1 MVGGSAEA
9 PAHVVQKVE
18 ALLPGLI
25 GDLKQLSAIPSIA
38 FPGFPP
44 ENVIEAHDFVVGLLA
59 DVGVE
64 KISSIDLPDTSPI
77 IFAEVD
83 GPPVAPTVLL
93 YAHYDVQPP
102 GDESLW
108 AHEPFEP
115 VEMDGVLYARGVADD
130 KSNLMAHIGMLRY
143 FDGKPPVNLKIVFEG
158 QEEYGSPFDYYPPSD
173 PERFAC
179 DAMVIADMG
188 NIRPGVPTF
197 TTALRGDAEVV
208 VEVRT
213 LPEPKHSGEYGG
225 PAPDALITLIHALST
240 LHDEQGNPAVEG
252 LLRDSW
258 AGATPIDEPRFRE
271 MAGLPPDSPLLGEGT
286 IADRLWSGPA
296 LTVVGLDAPATE
308 GAVLAVVPHAKAL
321 INIRVHPLQRAK
333 DAQQAVVDHFRAIR
347 PFGIELTAEP
357 VEAGDGFQTTTDGF
371 AYAAAREALRE
382 AWGVEPIEIGS
393 GGAIPLVSGL
403 QEAVPGAEILLFGA
417 EDMLCNLH
425 APNERLVIDE
435 FRRTVIAM
443 VRFMET
449 FASGDAAPS
458 MSQ

>member
-1 MVGGSAEA
+1 
-9 PAHVVQKVE
+9 
-18 ALLPGLI
+18 
-25 GDLKQLSAIPSIA
+25 
-38 FPGFPP
+38 
-44 ENVIEAHDFVVGLLA
+44 
-59 DVGVE
+59 
-64 KISSIDLPDTSPI
+64 
-77 IFAEVD
+77 
-83 GPPVAPTVLL
+83 
-93 YAHYDVQPP
+93 
-102 GDESLW
+102 
-108 AHEPFEP
+108 
-115 VEMDGVLYARGVADD
+115 
-130 KSNLMAHIGMLRY
+130 MLRY
-143 FDGKPPVNLKIVFEG
+143 FEGRPPVSLKIVFEG

-179 DAMVIADMG
+179 DAMIIADMG

-240 LHDEQGNPAVEG
+240 LHDERGNPAVEG
-252 LLRDSW
+252 LLSDSW

-271 MAGLPPDSPLLGEGT
+271 MAGLSPDSPLLGEGT

-308 GAVLAVVPHAKAL
+308 GAVLAVVPYAKAL
-321 INIRVHPLQRAK
+321 INIRVHPLQKAK
-333 DAQQAVVDHFRAIR
+333 EAQQAVVDHFRAIK

-357 VEAGDGFQTTTDGF
+357 VEAGDGFQTTTDGI

-403 QEAVPGAEILLFGA
+403 QEAVPDAEILLFGA

-443 VRFMET
+443 IRFMET
-449 FASGDAAPS
+449 FAPVDAAPS
-458 MSQ
+458 MSR